1 MTTIDLIEARQI
13 LDSRGNPTIEVDV
26 VLVDG
31 SVGRAAVPSGAS
43 TGVNE
48 AVELRDGDKTKYG
61 GKGVLK
67 AVANVREII
76 APELLGT
83 DAADQAGLDAALIA
97 LDGTPNKGKLGANA
111 ILGVSLA
118 AAHAVAA
125 SYEMPL
131 YRYLGGVGARI
142 VPVPFFNIL
151 NGGKHAVNSTD
162 FQEFMVAPVGVPTF
176 ADALRAGAEVFHALK
191 GILNA
196 EGFSVGQGDE
206 GGFAPSL
213 PSNEAAVE
221 VILRAIEK
229 AGYKPG
235 DEVAIALDPATSSI
249 LVEGTGVG
257 NVTGQ
262 YRLEKEG
269 RTLDS
274 GQMIDLWESWIKK
287 YPIISLEDGLA
298 EEDWAGW
305 AELTKRL
312 GSKVQ
317 LVGDDLFVTNPDFIA
332 RGIRESVRQLGPD
345 QAQPDRHDHRDD
357 RRDRDGAP
365 RRLDGH
371 GQPPLRRDRGHDDRR
386 LRRGDGHGPDQ
397 DGCPVPLRARRQV
410 QPAPPHRGRAGRRL
424 ALPGPQGPGGRQ
436 AVTSFADERAGLRA
450 GSFDSEAVRRGVHAV
465 AWISRPDAGILPA
478 LLPASTSIPA
488 SPLHHRRDPVRA
500 HWPTVESPGAI
511 ALAITPLS
519 PR

>member
-26 VLVDG
+26 VLTDG
-31 SVGRAAVPSGAS
+31 SVGRAGVPSGAS

-48 AVELRDGDKTKYG
+48 AVELRDGDKSKYG

-67 AVANVREII
+67 AVENVREII
-76 APELLGT
+76 APEMLGT
-83 DAADQAGLDAALIA
+83 DASDQAGLDAALIA
-97 LDGTPNKGKLGANA
+97 LDGTPNKAKLGANA

-191 GILNA
+191 GILSA

-213 PSNEAAVE
+213 KSNEAAVE

-235 DEVAIALDPATSSI
+235 DEVAIALDPATSSV

-274 GQMIDLWESWIKK
+274 GQMVDLWESWIKK

-312 GSKVQ
+312 GDKVQ
-317 LVGDDLFVTNPDFIA
+317 LVGDDLFVTNPSFIA
-332 RGIRESVRQLGPD
+332 RGIRESSANSVLIKLNQIGTITETVDAIAMARRAGWT
-345 QAQPDRHDHRDD
+345 AMVSHRSGETEDTTIAD
-357 RRDRDGAP
+357 FVVAMGTGQIKTGAP
-365 RRLDGH
+365 SRSERVAKYNRL
-371 GQPPLRRDRGHDDRR
+371 LRIEEELGSAA
-386 LRRGDGHGPDQ
+386 LY
-397 DGCPVPLRARRQV
+397 L
-410 QPAPPHRGRAGRRL
+410 GRK
-424 ALPGPQGPGGRQ
+424 
-436 AVTSFADERAGLRA
+436 
-450 GSFDSEAVRRGVHAV
+450 
-465 AWISRPDAGILPA
+465 
-478 LLPASTSIPA
+478 
-488 SPLHHRRDPVRA
+488 
-500 HWPTVESPGAI
+500 
-511 ALAITPLS
+511 ALAGAKP
-519 PR
+519 